1 MPLLHHK
8 RRHTWPYCGPVPHSG
23 NQLVPGPVSVP
34 IQAQALPP
42 QPPQFVVPLVPTDLS
57 GQQDDATSAGI
68 IRPKTPSRAHRL
80 WSISTPKHPV
90 SNSIAAS
97 TSLRQIV
104 RPPLDKARSLFV
116 LPTTSASVAATATTT
131 AAGTTG
137 TAPGG
142 NVVVSYFVPSPSP
155 VPVPV
160 PVSVSVQPQR
170 PVLVGDRGRYCGV
183 PPITRRHRRCHSER
197 PRSWREPSASLWP
210 LVEE

>member
-8 RRHTWPYCGPVPHSG
+8 RRHTWPYCGPVPRPG
-23 NQLVPGPVSVP
+23 NQLVPVPGPR
-34 IQAQALPP
+34 QAQALPP
-42 QPPQFVVPLVPTDLS
+42 QPQFVVPLVPTDLS

-80 WSISTPKHPV
+80 WSTSTPKHPIA
-90 SNSIAAS
+90 NSTAAS

-104 RPPLDKARSLFV
+104 RPPLDRARSLFV
-116 LPTTSASVAATATTT
+116 LPTTSTPATTTAT

-137 TAPGG
+137 SAPGG
-142 NVVVSYFVPSPSP
+142 NVVVPYFVPSPSP
-155 VPVPV
+155 VPVSVPV
-160 PVSVSVQPQR
+160 PVQVQR
-170 PVLVGDRGRYCGV
+170 PVLVGDRGRNYGV
-183 PPITRRHRRCHSER
+183 PPITRRHRCHSER